1 MLDWIILALGI
12 SGVGAIA
19 ANFLL
24 EAFDRLPANHHVFA
38 LLNLYG
44 SSMLLLY
51 SIWNQVWLFVALNTF
66 LVGTGLYGLWE
77 VYHPRKRES

>member
-1 MLDWIILALGI
+1 MLDTIILVLGI
-12 SGVGAIA
+12 SGVAAIA

-24 EAFDRLPANHHVFA
+24 EAFDKLPKNHHLFA
-38 LLNLYG
+38 ILNLYG

-51 SIWNQVWLFVALNTF
+51 SLWNAVWLFVALNTF

-77 VYHPRKRES
+77 VYKRPDKA